1 MSDTTNGEVYE
12 GGDVDTESGEL
23 SHEAPKLEELIIV
36 DSSTERNKKE
46 RTESSTQTEEFEYMF
61 SRPNDASFER
71 EDMRND
77 EKVLFYTGLPS
88 FEVLEACS
96 PSCLKKIVKSYKV
109 PGTCYGIDKS
119 KT

>member
-1 MSDTTNGEVYE
+1 MSDTSNGEVYK
-12 GGDVDTESGEL
+12 GGDVDTENCEL
-23 SHEAPKLEELIIV
+23 SHVASKLEEFIIV

-46 RTESSTQTEEFEYMF
+46 RTESSTQTEELEYM
-61 SRPNDASFER
+61 RPNDASFER

-77 EKVLFYTGLPS
+77 EKVLFYTSLPS

>member
-1 MSDTTNGEVYE
+1 
-12 GGDVDTESGEL
+12 
-23 SHEAPKLEELIIV
+23 
-36 DSSTERNKKE
+36 
-46 RTESSTQTEEFEYMF
+46 MF

-77 EKVLFYTGLPS
+77 EKVLFYTDLPS

-109 PGTCYGIDKS
+109 SGTCYGIDKS
-119 KT
+119 IP